1 MISHLKE
8 HTSKVCNVYLMKDD
22 HHAISASRDRSILV
36 WDLKNEKR
44 VAAFTQSTG
53 GINSMAV

>member
-1 MISHLKE
+1 
-8 HTSKVCNVYLMKDD
+8 MKDD
-22 HHAISASRDRSILV
+22 HHAISASRDKSILV

-44 VAAFTQSTG
+44 VAAFSQIG